1 MKIITKLKLIIAVN
15 NSDLS
20 QKDKSQIIKIIL
32 THNLEKSLP
41 MILKSL
47 GVAEAIIKLF
57 SQ

>member
-1 MKIITKLKLIIAVN
+1 MIIITKLKLIIAIN

-20 QKDKSQIIKIIL
+20 KKDKSQIIKIIL

-41 MILKSL
+41 LILQSL